1 VTTDNDAAY
10 EAFPAAE
17 PASVMDTRPMAGAM
31 AAVEGVLKRV
41 GLPAD
46 PDVVATI
53 ALFSVAGFLIGG
65 GGDDD
70 AIAPAI
76 LDEVI
81 RAAAAS
87 NRMN

>member
-1 VTTDNDAAY
+1 MSDGADAAR
-10 EAFPAAE
+10 EAFAAVE

-65 GGDDD
+65 GDDD
-70 AIAPAI
+70 AIAPAV

-81 RAAAAS
+81 RAAAVS
-87 NRMN
+87 DLVT